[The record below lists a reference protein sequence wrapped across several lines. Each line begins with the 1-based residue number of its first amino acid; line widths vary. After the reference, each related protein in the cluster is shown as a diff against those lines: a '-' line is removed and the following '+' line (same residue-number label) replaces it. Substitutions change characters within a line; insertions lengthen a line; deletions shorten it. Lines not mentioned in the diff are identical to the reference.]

1 MSANLVGGERFLTKF
16 QFHEGIHPFNTP
28 PSMAGAL
35 VTMSWNE
42 AVIAQ
47 GRGWGVIVQG
57 RRPHHARPTLRAP
70 GANATRAA
78 NHHSNAHATT
88 HAHGTGTPHGML
100 CADPEAG
107 PGPMPGQR

>member
-57 RRPHHARPTLRAP
+57 RRPHHARPHLLEKNLLSRAERR
-70 GANATRAA
+70 GRGYDELNK
-78 NHHSNAHATT
+78 SI
-88 HAHGTGTPHGML
+88 TP
-100 CADPEAG
+100 AG
-107 PGPMPGQR
+107 E